1 MDDEIQTWWE
11 IPSIVHFCKIFTLI
25 TKDISRIDINEF
37 ENAVEE
43 NSYLLTDMAIRFT
56 QICVSYDPNTNEWWN
71 IMKELFR
78 SKCIIYN
85 FKYSLES
92 ATYFDDLTRKQKV
105 EALYIFCNFI
115 LDVKDIQNKLSNR
128 SKICHMLNVTPLG
141 YDLNKSVYWYFGTN
155 KLYREDFENSSNSS
169 TNLPVEYYL
178 NGKIQYAPYP
188 SGVFGS
194 GKWNTICNNIDDWYS
209 LADITKYSKNIII
222 RYLHKAISNII
233 INLPKI
239 KKNKSYYAYLK
250 PLKSICQRSLR
261 SMDVMNA
268 ECKNL
273 ITNSS
278 VIQRKQY
285 SQNVKK
291 NQTKHG
297 YDSTVSQINET
308 SNPNVHGHNQN
319 ISYSTN
325 AFNNDFQIET
335 LNNKPA
341 LKLQLRSG
349 NKNVLDKWAKK
360 NIVFDKVLCIN
371 LERCDQENTHN

>member
-1 MDDEIQTWWE
+1 MMGKKYI
-11 IPSIVHFCKIFTLI
+11 
-25 TKDISRIDINEF
+25 
-37 ENAVEE
+37 
-43 NSYLLTDMAIRFT
+43 
-56 QICVSYDPNTNEWWN
+56 
-71 IMKELFR
+71 FR
-78 SKCIIYN
+78 STNIIY
-85 FKYSLES
+85 L
-92 ATYFDDLTRKQKV
+92 
-105 EALYIFCNFI
+105 IFV
-115 LDVKDIQNKLSNR
+115 LQ
-128 SKICHMLNVTPLG
+128 
-141 YDLNKSVYWYFGTN
+141 
-155 KLYREDFENSSNSS
+155 
-169 TNLPVEYYL
+169 YL

-291 NQTKHG
+291 NQTKHR